1 MAEAADPRSIA
12 AHLAAALI
20 AAGRPLENAK
30 GGPAAAAARIYFD
43 VLDAVKKEQDKFQC
57 LGKPVAVLRAGGLLL
72 CANLASLEL
81 IPGRSS
87 STWDAITVPGGERSA
102 FNE

>member
-20 AAGRPLENAK
+20 AAGKPLENAK

-43 VLDAVKKEQDKFQC
+43 VLDAVKKEQDKRYAPPAQQV
-57 LGKPVAVLRAGGLLL
+57 GKADSNA
-72 CANLASLEL
+72 
-81 IPGRSS
+81 
-87 STWDAITVPGGERSA
+87 
-102 FNE
+102 

>member
-20 AAGRPLENAK
+20 AAGTPLESAK

-43 VLDAVKKEQDKFQC
+43 VLDAVKKEQDKRYAPPRTQ
-57 LGKPVAVLRAGGLLL
+57 
-72 CANLASLEL
+72 LAS
-81 IPGRSS
+81 R
-87 STWDAITVPGGERSA
+87 A
-102 FNE
+102 